1 MTEHR
6 AITNRKAQK
15 GNTRTTGKEQYY
27 TPPET
32 ADKIIARLLKLNASL
47 KERTWI
53 EPAGGTGSFIDA
65 ALRVGVKNVV
75 SFDIEPH
82 HPSVLKGD
90 FLVQSLATSGGVS
103 IGNPPF
109 GRNNSL
115 SIPFFNHS
123 ARFSDLICFIVPKS
137 WRKWS
142 VSNRLSLDFHLIDD
156 YELDIN
162 YVDVRGIPLSSKS
175 VLRTLVQ
182 TWERRPIPRR
192 LISVADRN
200 VIKRSNPQEADVSLT
215 IFGFSCGTVK
225 TDFDRIP
232 NTTQMFLKLIHPRAL
247 EALQSVDFSRFFNN
261 TAYTE
266 ALSLPEINYLLN
278 EYLFG
283 DPCLEDNN
291 SDSLF

>member
-1 MTEHR
+1 
-6 AITNRKAQK
+6 
-15 GNTRTTGKEQYY
+15 
-27 TPPET
+27 
-32 ADKIIARLLKLNASL
+32 
-47 KERTWI
+47 
-53 EPAGGTGSFIDA
+53 
-65 ALRVGVKNVV
+65 
-75 SFDIEPH
+75 
-82 HPSVLKGD
+82 
-90 FLVQSLATSGGVS
+90 
-103 IGNPPF
+103 
-109 GRNNSL
+109 
-115 SIPFFNHS
+115 
-123 ARFSDLICFIVPKS
+123 
-137 WRKWS
+137 
-142 VSNRLSLDFHLIDD
+142 
-156 YELDIN
+156 
-162 YVDVRGIPLSSKS
+162 
-175 VLRTLVQ
+175 
-182 TWERRPIPRR
+182 
-192 LISVADRN
+192 VADRN